1 MPLWEM
7 IIISCSCGLGGG
19 MIGGIIVAVIACVQR
34 KRRKEP
40 GENRQSKGAVPEK
53 KEKTSG
59 TKVKEWLAPQVSIIE
74 KERSARTQNLI
85 DRIYNGENKKTKRSK
100 KE

>member
-7 IIISCSCGLGGG
+7 ITISCTCGLGGG
-19 MIGGIIVAVIACVQR
+19 MIGGLIVAAIACLPR

-40 GENRQSKGAVPEK
+40 EKNPQNEGETPKK
-53 KEKTSG
+53 KERAEKDRADP
-59 TKVKEWLAPQVSIIE
+59 KVQAFAKKQEVRV
-74 KERSARTQNLI
+74 KDLI